1 MEIEIFENNKTV
13 FFSIDDKEYLMNF
26 DNLVNLAKQVIEM
39 DNDEKVNI
47 KCDDSQLELY
57 KTTVDKLLQDV
68 SSDEEL
74 IELLEKNQKN
84 KIGE

>member
-13 FFSIDDKEYLMNF
+13 FFSIDDKKYLMNF

-84 KIGE
+84 KIG

>member
-1 MEIEIFENNKTV
+1 MEIKIFEKDKKV
-13 FFSIDDKEYLMNF
+13 FFSIDDKEFLMNF
-26 DNLVNLAKQVIEM
+26 DNLVDLAKYTIEM

-47 KCDDSQLELY
+47 KCDDSKLELY

-74 IELLEKNQKN
+74 IELLGKNQKN
-84 KIGE
+84 KIG

>member
-13 FFSIDDKEYLMNF
+13 FFSIDDKKYLMNF

-39 DNDEKVNI
+39 DNDEKVKI

-84 KIGE
+84 KIG

>member
-1 MEIEIFENNKTV
+1 
-13 FFSIDDKEYLMNF
+13 MNF

-84 KIGE
+84 KIG

>member
-84 KIGE
+84 KIG

>member
-13 FFSIDDKEYLMNF
+13 FFSIDEKEYLMNF

-84 KIGE
+84 KIG

>member
-13 FFSIDDKEYLMNF
+13 FFSIDDKKYLMNF

-47 KCDDSQLELY
+47 KE
-57 KTTVDKLLQDV
+57 
-68 SSDEEL
+68 
-74 IELLEKNQKN
+74 
-84 KIGE
+84 